1 MTRSATPA
9 TTSDTFLDYQ
19 YQVLGIADHL
29 AGSDVT
35 EICIN
40 RPGEIHLETAHGWRR
55 EVVPSL
61 TLERARQFCIAAVN
75 ESNTGQRLTDADP
88 IVSLTFPTG
97 QRAQF
102 VIAPACEAGQ
112 ISITIRLPSTQARSL
127 RQYEQEGFF
136 AGIVEPD
143 GALHA
148 HDVELMHLK
157 SRGKYAD
164 FFRRAV
170 EYRKNIVVAGAT
182 GSGKTTFMKA
192 LVEHIQQRE
201 RIVTIEDARELFIA
215 HPNRVHLLYSKGG
228 QSSAAVNPRTCMEAC
243 LRMRPDRIILAELRG
258 DETFYFMRNC
268 ASGHPGTITSC
279 HAGSTRQAWDQLAL
293 MVKASREGAALEYA
307 IIQRLLR
314 LTIDIVVHV
323 QAQDGQR
330 RISGIDFD
338 PARSVL
344 TGQGA
349 PAC

>member
-1 MTRSATPA
+1 MTRSAAPA
-9 TTSDTFLDYQ
+9 LSSGTFLDYQ
-19 YQVLGIADHL
+19 YQVLGIAGHL

-40 RPGEIHLETAHGWRR
+40 RPGEIHLETAQGWRR
-55 EVVPSL
+55 EAVPSL

-75 ESNTGQRLTDADP
+75 ESNTGQRLTDAEP

-102 VIAPACEAGQ
+102 VIPPACEAGQ
-112 ISITIRLPSTQARSL
+112 ISITIRLPSSRPRSL
-127 RQYEQEGFF
+127 QQYEKDGFF

-148 HDVELMHLK
+148 HDAELLQLK
-157 SRGKYAD
+157 SCGRYAE

-182 GSGKTTFMKA
+182 GSGKTTFMKS
-192 LVEHIQQRE
+192 LVEHIHPDE

-228 QSSAAVNPRTCMEAC
+228 QGSAAVTPRTCMEAC

-293 MVKASREGAALEYA
+293 MVKASQEGAWLEYA

-323 QAQDGQR
+323 HAQGGQR

-338 PARSVL
+338 PARSL
-344 TGQGA
+344 AAAQGT
-349 PAC
+349 PPC